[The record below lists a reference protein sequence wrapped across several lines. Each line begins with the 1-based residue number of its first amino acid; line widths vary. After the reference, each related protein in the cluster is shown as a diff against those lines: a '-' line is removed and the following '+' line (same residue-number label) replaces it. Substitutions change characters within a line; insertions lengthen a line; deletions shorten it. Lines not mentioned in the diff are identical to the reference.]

1 MTGQRLISQK
11 RSRKDGLLVGQNGSQ
26 NIVITHAN
34 NTSFGRRR
42 QILQK
47 EVTEYMEAFA
57 DLPDALV
64 RDLLAK
70 AVPVAEGVSGN
81 IQALRGARTLL
92 CDEARNH
99 NLICK
104 KADLDV
110 PREPSVVGVDGSY
123 QVHRLT
129 ALDLCASAAVAVEG
143 TSKEAVRYWPE
154 PYHDIWVDGLPHCM
168 DTIGVLRGMMVSMEI
183 ALAANSPH
191 DLVLLDGSFSSLII
205 YLNQALTKI
214 DDCAKALADNFLGRW
229 GSDTLEQLKALLT
242 SNRTVAMPK
251 FTSRN
256 EFLRGNMLNPP
267 AIVDGK
273 TLATMILNPGEY
285 TRPLPLQDNA
295 DPTSRQVDHLPEKHC
310 PKKDMDEIVG
320 ALSGLSVI
328 YFRPYG
334 WLPALRMELPSTIAS
349 SNTRLSIVLEG
360 VTRQF
365 FSPAVIEPYP
375 LFLADR
381 MVKSLGSGVAV
392 IEQAVAQHVA
402 GISPDIENTLLF
414 LQNYRT
420 EGGRGGV

>member
-1 MTGQRLISQK
+1 MDT
-11 RSRKDGLLVGQNGSQ
+11 
-26 NIVITHAN
+26 
-34 NTSFGRRR
+34 
-42 QILQK
+42 
-47 EVTEYMEAFA
+47 FA

-70 AVPVAEGVSGN
+70 AMPVAESVSGN
-81 IQALRGARTLL
+81 LKALRDARARLG
-92 CDEARNH
+92 DEAKKHDLVCR
-99 NLICK
+99 

-110 PREPSVVGVDGSY
+110 TREPSVVGVDGSY

-129 ALDLCASAAVAVEG
+129 ALDLCAAAAVAVEG
-143 TSKEAVRYWPE
+143 TSKEATRHWPE
-154 PYHDIWVDGLPHCM
+154 PYHTMWVDGLPHCI
-168 DTIGVLRGMMVSMEI
+168 DTVGALRGMMVSMEMS
-183 ALAANSPH
+183 LASQAPH

-214 DDCAKALADNFLGRW
+214 DACAKGLADEFLNRW
-229 GSDTLEQLKALLT
+229 NGGLLSQLKALLR
-242 SNRTVAMPK
+242 SDRTVAMPK

-256 EFLRGNMLNPP
+256 ELLRGNMLTPP
-267 AIVDGK
+267 VLVDGK

-285 TRPLPLQDNA
+285 TRPLSIHDDS
-295 DPTSRQVDHLPEKHC
+295 DPTSQQVDHLPEKYC
-310 PKKDMDEIVG
+310 PKKDMDELV
-320 ALSGLSVI
+320 LELRELRVI

-334 WLPALRMELPSTIAS
+334 WLPALRLELPASIAS
-349 SNTRLSIVLEG
+349 TNTRLSMVLEG
-360 VTRQF
+360 ITRQF

-392 IEQAVAQHVA
+392 IEQTVAQHVV
-402 GISPDIENTLLF
+402 GDSPDVETTLLF

>member
-1 MTGQRLISQK
+1 
-11 RSRKDGLLVGQNGSQ
+11 
-26 NIVITHAN
+26 
-34 NTSFGRRR
+34 
-42 QILQK
+42 
-47 EVTEYMEAFA
+47 MEAFA

-70 AVPVAEGVSGN
+70 AVPVAEGVSQN
-81 IQALRGARTLL
+81 LQALRDAHALL
-92 CDEARNH
+92 YTEARNH
-99 NLICK
+99 RLICR

-129 ALDLCASAAVAVEG
+129 ALDLCAAAAVAVEG
-143 TSKEAVRYWPE
+143 TSKEAVRHWPE
-154 PYHDIWVDGLPHCM
+154 PYHDMWVDGLPHRI
-168 DTIGVLRGMMVSMEI
+168 DTVGVLRGMMVSMEM
-183 ALAANSPH
+183 ALAANAPH

-214 DDCAKALADNFLGRW
+214 DDCAKALADDFLERW
-229 GSDTLEQLKALLT
+229 TSGVLDQLKALLT
-242 SNRTVAMPK
+242 SDRTVAMPK

-267 AIVDGK
+267 VTVDGK

-285 TRPLPLQDNA
+285 TRPLPLHDEA
-295 DPTSRQVDHLPEKHC
+295 DPASQQVDHLPERYC
-310 PKKDMDEIVG
+310 PKKDMDDIVR
-320 ALSGLSVI
+320 ALNGLSVI

-334 WLPALRMELPSTIAS
+334 WLPALRMELPSAIIA

-392 IEQAVAQHVA
+392 IEQTVAQHVA
-402 GISPDIENTLLF
+402 GSSPDIENTLLF

>member
-1 MTGQRLISQK
+1 
-11 RSRKDGLLVGQNGSQ
+11 
-26 NIVITHAN
+26 
-34 NTSFGRRR
+34 
-42 QILQK
+42 
-47 EVTEYMEAFA
+47 MEAFA

-70 AVPVAEGVSGN
+70 AVPVAEGVSQN
-81 IQALRGARTLL
+81 LQALRNAHALL
-92 CDEARNH
+92 YTEARNH
-99 NLICK
+99 RLICR

-129 ALDLCASAAVAVEG
+129 ALDLCAAAAVAVEG
-143 TSKEAVRYWPE
+143 TSKEAVRHWPE
-154 PYHDIWVDGLPHCM
+154 PYHDMWVDGLPHRI
-168 DTIGVLRGMMVSMEI
+168 DTVGVLRGMMVSMEM
-183 ALAANSPH
+183 ALAANAPH

-214 DDCAKALADNFLGRW
+214 DDCAKALADDFFERW
-229 GSDTLEQLKALLT
+229 TSGVLDQLKALLT
-242 SNRTVAMPK
+242 SDRTVAMPK

-267 AIVDGK
+267 VTVDGK

-285 TRPLPLQDNA
+285 TRPLPLHDEA
-295 DPTSRQVDHLPEKHC
+295 DPASQQVDHLPERYC
-310 PKKDMDEIVG
+310 PKKDMDDIVR
-320 ALSGLSVI
+320 ALNGLSVI

-334 WLPALRMELPSTIAS
+334 WLPALRMELPSAIIA

-402 GISPDIENTLLF
+402 GSSPDIENTLLF

>member
-1 MTGQRLISQK
+1 MDTFS
-11 RSRKDGLLVGQNGSQ
+11 
-26 NIVITHAN
+26 
-34 NTSFGRRR
+34 
-42 QILQK
+42 
-47 EVTEYMEAFA
+47 

-70 AVPVAEGVSGN
+70 ATPLAEEVSQN
-81 IQALRGARTLL
+81 LQALQEAHASLRT
-92 CDEARNH
+92 EAANH
-99 NLICK
+99 DLICRR
-104 KADLDV
+104 ADLDV

-129 ALDLCASAAVAVEG
+129 ALDLCAAAAVAVEG
-143 TSKEAVRYWPE
+143 TSKEATRHWPE
-154 PYHDIWVDGLPHCM
+154 PYHDMWVDGLPHCV
-168 DTIGVLRGMMVSMEI
+168 DAVGVLRGVMVSMEM
-183 ALAANSPH
+183 ALAVKAPH

-205 YLNQALTKI
+205 YLNQALTKGP
-214 DDCAKALADNFLGRW
+214 DCAKKLADHFLDLWKSGV
-229 GSDTLEQLKALLT
+229 LEQLKALLT
-242 SNRTVAMPK
+242 SDRTAAMPK

-256 EFLRGNMLNPP
+256 EFLRENMLNPP
-267 AIVDGK
+267 ITVDGK
-273 TLATMILNPGEY
+273 TLATMILSPGEY
-285 TRPLPLQDNA
+285 TRPLLLHSA
-295 DPTSRQVDHLPEKHC
+295 TDPASQQVDHLPEKYC
-310 PKKDMDEIVG
+310 PRKDMDEIIH
-320 ALSGLSVI
+320 ALNALSVI

-334 WLPALRMELPSTIAS
+334 WLPALRMELPSTITS
-349 SNTRLSIVLEG
+349 SNTRLSKVLEG

-402 GISPDIENTLLF
+402 GSSPDIETTLLF

>member
-1 MTGQRLISQK
+1 
-11 RSRKDGLLVGQNGSQ
+11 
-26 NIVITHAN
+26 
-34 NTSFGRRR
+34 
-42 QILQK
+42 
-47 EVTEYMEAFA
+47 MEAFA

-70 AVPVAEGVSGN
+70 AVPVAERVSQN
-81 IQALRGARTLL
+81 LQALRDAHTLL
-92 CDEARNH
+92 SSEALKH
-99 NLICK
+99 QLICR

-110 PREPSVVGVDGSY
+110 TREPSVVGIDGSY

-129 ALDLCASAAVAVEG
+129 ALDLCAAAAVAVEG
-143 TSKEAVRYWPE
+143 TSKEAVRHWPE
-154 PYHDIWVDGLPHCM
+154 PYHDMWVDGLPHRI
-168 DTIGVLRGMMVSMEI
+168 DTVGVLRGMMVSMEV
-183 ALAANSPH
+183 ALAAQAPH
-191 DLVLLDGSFSSLII
+191 DLVLLDGSFTSLII

-214 DDCAKALADNFLGRW
+214 EDCGKALADNFLERW
-229 GSDTLEQLKALLT
+229 QGGMLDQLKGLLT

-256 EFLRGNMLNPP
+256 EFLRSNMLNPP
-267 AIVDGK
+267 VMVDGK

-285 TRPLPLQDNA
+285 TRPLPLHDAA
-295 DPTSRQVDHLPEKHC
+295 DPASQQVDHLPEKYC
-310 PKKDMDEIVG
+310 PKNDMDEILA
-320 ALSGLSVI
+320 ALNGLSVI

-334 WLPALRMELPSTIAS
+334 WLPALRMEVPLSIARST
-349 SNTRLSIVLEG
+349 TWLSIVLEG

-365 FSPAVIEPYP
+365 FTPAVIEPYP

-392 IEQAVAQHVA
+392 IEQTVSQHVA
-402 GISPDIENTLLF
+402 GSSQDIENTLLF

>member
-1 MTGQRLISQK
+1 M
-11 RSRKDGLLVGQNGSQ
+11 
-26 NIVITHAN
+26 
-34 NTSFGRRR
+34 
-42 QILQK
+42 
-47 EVTEYMEAFA
+47 
-57 DLPDALV
+57 
-64 RDLLAK
+64 
-70 AVPVAEGVSGN
+70 
-81 IQALRGARTLL
+81 
-92 CDEARNH
+92 
-99 NLICK
+99 
-104 KADLDV
+104 
-110 PREPSVVGVDGSY
+110 
-123 QVHRLT
+123 
-129 ALDLCASAAVAVEG
+129 
-143 TSKEAVRYWPE
+143 
-154 PYHDIWVDGLPHCM
+154 WVDGLPHRI
-168 DTIGVLRGMMVSMEI
+168 DTVGVLRGMMVSMEM
-183 ALAANSPH
+183 ALAANAPH

-214 DDCAKALADNFLGRW
+214 DDCAKALADDFFERW
-229 GSDTLEQLKALLT
+229 TSGVLDQLKALLT
-242 SNRTVAMPK
+242 SDRTVAMPK

-267 AIVDGK
+267 VTVDGK

-285 TRPLPLQDNA
+285 TRPLPLHDEA
-295 DPTSRQVDHLPEKHC
+295 DPASQQVDHLPERYC
-310 PKKDMDEIVG
+310 PKKDMDDIVR
-320 ALSGLSVI
+320 ALNGLSVI

-334 WLPALRMELPSTIAS
+334 WLPALRMELPSAIIA

-402 GISPDIENTLLF
+402 GSSPDIENTLLF

>member
-1 MTGQRLISQK
+1 
-11 RSRKDGLLVGQNGSQ
+11 
-26 NIVITHAN
+26 
-34 NTSFGRRR
+34 
-42 QILQK
+42 
-47 EVTEYMEAFA
+47 MEAFA

-70 AVPVAEGVSGN
+70 AVPVAEGVSQN
-81 IQALRGARTLL
+81 LQALRDAHALL
-92 CDEARNH
+92 YTEARNH
-99 NLICK
+99 RLICR

-129 ALDLCASAAVAVEG
+129 ALDLCAAAAVAVEG
-143 TSKEAVRYWPE
+143 TSKEAVRHWPE
-154 PYHDIWVDGLPHCM
+154 PYHDMWVDGLPHRV
-168 DTIGVLRGMMVSMEI
+168 DTVGVLRGMMVSMEM
-183 ALAANSPH
+183 ALAANAPH

-214 DDCAKALADNFLGRW
+214 DDCAQALADDFLERW
-229 GSDTLEQLKALLT
+229 SSGVLEQLKALLT
-242 SNRTVAMPK
+242 SDRTVAMPK

-256 EFLRGNMLNPP
+256 EFLRGNMLTPP
-267 AIVDGK
+267 VIVDGK

-285 TRPLPLQDNA
+285 TRPLPLHDKA
-295 DPTSRQVDHLPEKHC
+295 DPASQQVDHLPERYC
-310 PKKDMDEIVG
+310 PKKDMDDILE
-320 ALSGLSVI
+320 ALNGLSVI

-334 WLPALRMELPSTIAS
+334 WLPALRMELPSTITT

-365 FSPAVIEPYP
+365 FSSAVIEPYP

-402 GISPDIENTLLF
+402 GSSPDIENTLLF

-420 EGGRGGV
+420 EGGRGGI

>member
-1 MTGQRLISQK
+1 
-11 RSRKDGLLVGQNGSQ
+11 
-26 NIVITHAN
+26 
-34 NTSFGRRR
+34 
-42 QILQK
+42 
-47 EVTEYMEAFA
+47 MEAFA

-70 AVPVAEGVSGN
+70 AVPVAEGVSQN
-81 IQALRGARTLL
+81 LRALRDAHALL
-92 CDEARNH
+92 YTEARNH
-99 NLICK
+99 RLICR

-129 ALDLCASAAVAVEG
+129 ALDLCAAAAVAVEG
-143 TSKEAVRYWPE
+143 TSKEAVRHWPE
-154 PYHDIWVDGLPHCM
+154 PYHDMWVDGLPHRI
-168 DTIGVLRGMMVSMEI
+168 DTVGVLRGMMVSMEM
-183 ALAANSPH
+183 ALAANAPH

-214 DDCAKALADNFLGRW
+214 DDCAKALADDFFERW
-229 GSDTLEQLKALLT
+229 TSGVLDQLKALLT
-242 SNRTVAMPK
+242 SDRTVAMPK

-267 AIVDGK
+267 VTVDGK

-285 TRPLPLQDNA
+285 TRPLPLHDEA
-295 DPTSRQVDHLPEKHC
+295 DPASQQVDHLPERYC
-310 PKKDMDEIVG
+310 PKKDMDDIVR
-320 ALSGLSVI
+320 ALNGLSVI

-334 WLPALRMELPSTIAS
+334 WLPALRMELPSAIIA

-402 GISPDIENTLLF
+402 GSSPDIENTLLF

>member
-1 MTGQRLISQK
+1 
-11 RSRKDGLLVGQNGSQ
+11 
-26 NIVITHAN
+26 
-34 NTSFGRRR
+34 
-42 QILQK
+42 
-47 EVTEYMEAFA
+47 MEAFA

-70 AVPVAEGVSGN
+70 AVPVAEGVSQN
-81 IQALRGARTLL
+81 LQALRDAHALL
-92 CDEARNH
+92 YTEARNH
-99 NLICK
+99 RLICR

-129 ALDLCASAAVAVEG
+129 ALDLCAAAAVAVEG
-143 TSKEAVRYWPE
+143 TSKEAIRHWPE
-154 PYHDIWVDGLPHCM
+154 PYHDMWVDGLPHRV
-168 DTIGVLRGMMVSMEI
+168 DTVGVLRGMMVSMEM
-183 ALAANSPH
+183 ALAANAPH
-191 DLVLLDGSFSSLII
+191 DLVLLDGSFSSLVI
-205 YLNQALTKI
+205 YLNQALTKTN
-214 DDCAKALADNFLGRW
+214 DCAKALADDFLERW
-229 GSDTLEQLKALLT
+229 SSGVLEQLKALLT
-242 SNRTVAMPK
+242 SDRTVAMPK

-256 EFLRGNMLNPP
+256 EFLRGNMLTPP
-267 AIVDGK
+267 VIVDGK
-273 TLATMILNPGEY
+273 TLATMLLNPGEY
-285 TRPLPLQDNA
+285 TRPLPLHDET
-295 DPTSRQVDHLPEKHC
+295 DPASQQVDHLPDKYC
-310 PKKDMDEIVG
+310 PKKDMDDIVE
-320 ALSGLSVI
+320 AMNGLSVI

-334 WLPALRMELPSTIAS
+334 WLPALRMELPSTITA

-402 GISPDIENTLLF
+402 GSSDDIENMLLF

>member
-1 MTGQRLISQK
+1 
-11 RSRKDGLLVGQNGSQ
+11 
-26 NIVITHAN
+26 
-34 NTSFGRRR
+34 
-42 QILQK
+42 
-47 EVTEYMEAFA
+47 MEAFA

-70 AVPVAEGVSGN
+70 AVPVAERVSQN
-81 IQALRGARTLL
+81 LQALRDAHTLL
-92 CDEARNH
+92 STEARKH
-99 NLICK
+99 RLICR

-129 ALDLCASAAVAVEG
+129 ALDLCAAAAVAVEG

-154 PYHDIWVDGLPHCM
+154 PYHDMWVDGLPHRI
-168 DTIGVLRGMMVSMEI
+168 DTVGVLRGMMVSMEMS
-183 ALAANSPH
+183 LAAQAPH

-214 DDCAKALADNFLGRW
+214 EDCGKTLADDFLGRW
-229 GSDTLEQLKALLT
+229 QGGMLDQLKGLLT

-267 AIVDGK
+267 VTVDGK
-273 TLATMILNPGEY
+273 TLATIILSPGEY
-285 TRPLPLQDNA
+285 TRPLALHDAA
-295 DPTSRQVDHLPEKHC
+295 DPGSQQVDHLPEKYC
-310 PKKDMDEIVG
+310 PKKDMDEIMS
-320 ALSGLSVI
+320 ALNGLSVI

-334 WLPALRMELPSTIAS
+334 WLPALRMGIPSSIAC
-349 SNTRLSIVLEG
+349 SNAWLSIVLEG

-392 IEQAVAQHVA
+392 IEQTVSQHVA
-402 GISPDIENTLLF
+402 ESSPDIENTLLF